1 MPPEHIGSHAAHRP
15 PGISPWTRDNAHEF
29 AQACP
34 HGDSTARAVWSHVFL
49 MNAIRASQHPEDCA
63 SARYLLIEDD
73 VLRQGVG
80 FTSRYWLSALRLA
93 VSSNR
98 VLMEVPVDRDWPG
111 FPVNLGYPQNVANP
125 RWCLVPPFT
134 LQCFYQPWTHCPL
147 PREILEE
154 VEPPVL
160 LLELEL
166 TLGELPLE

>member
-1 MPPEHIGSHAAHRP
+1 M
-15 PGISPWTRDNAHEF
+15 T
-29 AQACP
+29 
-34 HGDSTARAVWSHVFL
+34 TAILA
-49 MNAIRASQHPEDCA
+49 NQHPEDCA

-134 LQCFYQPWTHCPL
+134 LQCFYQPWTHCL
-147 PREILEE
+147 LRVERDEVLEE

-160 LLELEL
+160 LLQRELAL
-166 TLGELPLE
+166 RELPLE